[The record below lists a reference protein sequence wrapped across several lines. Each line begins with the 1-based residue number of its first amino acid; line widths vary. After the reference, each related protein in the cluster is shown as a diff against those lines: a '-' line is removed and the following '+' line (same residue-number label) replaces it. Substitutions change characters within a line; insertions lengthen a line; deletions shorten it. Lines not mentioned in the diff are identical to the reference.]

1 MKDLPMRI
9 AIVDDEEEI
18 RNFLS
23 TLLTTHNHSCTSF
36 VGGREVMAAFGRDTF
51 DMLIIDWNMRGMSGV
66 DVIRWVR
73 ENVPG
78 RIPIVMLT
86 SRSDERDIV
95 EGLQAGADDFIIKP
109 EKASVIA
116 ARIEALLRRA
126 APDQIRP
133 RVEAHGRYSFDTVAG
148 TVELSGE
155 KIDLTAKEFALAL
168 AFFRN
173 PHRAL
178 SRAYLLETVWNS
190 VADLPTR
197 TMDVHVSRIRTKLKL
212 SHENGF
218 RIQTIFGFGYRFEA
232 CDGE

>member
-1 MKDLPMRI
+1 MKECAMRI
-9 AIVDDEEEI
+9 AIVDDEEET

-23 TLLTTHNHSCTSF
+23 ALLITHNHSCTTF
-36 VGGREVMAAFGRDTF
+36 AGGRDVISAFGRDTF

-78 RIPIVMLT
+78 RIPIILLT

-109 EKASVIA
+109 EKSSIIA
-116 ARIEALLRRA
+116 ARVAAVLRRA
-126 APDQIRP
+126 TPDQARP
-133 RVEAHGRYSFDTVAG
+133 RVEVFGSYVFDTGAG
-148 TVELSGE
+148 TVELAGE
-155 KIDLTAKEFALAL
+155 KIDVTAKEYALAL
-168 AFFRN
+168 TFFRN

-212 SHENGF
+212 SRDNGF
-218 RIQTIFGFGYRFEA
+218 QIQTIFGFGYRFEV
-232 CDGE
+232 CNGE